1 MMRPATQ
8 RPARFGRALTL
19 VECVM
24 ALVIVSVM
32 MVASLNT
39 VAASRL
45 GQFKNACAVRGQGLA
60 HSLLA
65 NILGLP
71 YEDPQGSPAFGPE
84 TGETFPFDDVDDYV
98 NWSGSV
104 TDPNGTPLPGIE
116 TWTWTVAVDRVDPL
130 DISQV
135 RTFET
140 GLKRITVTVRSG
152 NLPVAVAVALKAKL

>member
-1 MMRPATQ
+1 M
-8 RPARFGRALTL
+8 TL
-19 VECVM
+19 VECMM

-32 MVASLNT
+32 LVASLHT
-39 VAASRL
+39 VGASRL

-60 HSLLA
+60 QSLLTH
-65 NILGLP
+65 ILDLS

-84 TGETFPFDDVDDYV
+84 TGKAFPFDDVDDYV
-98 NWSGSV
+98 GWSGAV
-104 TDPNGTPLPGIE
+104 TDPNGVPLPGIE
-116 TWTWTVAVDRVDPL
+116 AWTWGVAVDRVDPL

-152 NLPVAVAVALKAKL
+152 DLPVGVAVALKADL